1 MKANEIKINIDGK
14 EFTAKAGTNLLQA
27 AMDSGV
33 YIPYLC
39 YYPGMKPFGAC
50 RMCMVD
56 IEGPRGITSV
66 ASCTVPVE
74 DGLIVRTHTEGV
86 KKTRGEVMNL
96 LISEHPHGCLNCHR
110 VDLCGSSDI
119 CLRHVSVTDRCVT
132 CPKNERCELKD
143 TVRYMEMDLD
153 TSLPYKYRNI
163 PLETSDPFWEMDMN
177 LCIVCVRCVRVCDEV
192 RGDNALGFVERAG
205 RSLIGTSMGTS
216 LLESGCEFCGACV
229 DVCPTGALVERKHK
243 WDKPQKKVESICPLC
258 PVGCKINF
266 EIDKKDR
273 MIRTTPVLNAP
284 VNNGQVCFK
293 GKFGLDWVNDSRK
306 LNQPSVRNNGVLEP
320 TNFSKAIDYVVDSLS
335 SFKKE
340 EYALFLSPTGLTNE
354 DFYVAQKFSREVMGS
369 NNIDILSSDKNDT
382 FESMEKLLGHPVAT
396 NSISNIGNS
405 KAILVINS
413 NLNEDHNII
422 DLSIKKAVKSEASL
436 IVIDQR
442 ETEIARRATKWLSP
456 FPGTESIL
464 MGGIIRIIIDEM
476 LGDSD
481 FINNKSE
488 GFEEFRNSIWAFD
501 IVKVSN
507 ATGVSVKDIQEVARL
522 FAGKAFNGFGSII
535 FSMEMFQ
542 NEIKKSFVESIVNL
556 ALVTGNIGTESSG
569 IFPLLFGGNE
579 LGARDMGCTPTEDR
593 KDWGLEDFT
602 KAIKNGEIK
611 AAQIVGDFSRDLG
624 DQSKEFIDSLEKL
637 EFLAVHAIFDNDFVN
652 SADVVLPLASFAEMN
667 GTFTNIERRVQRVF
681 PMMKAQDDERIPW
694 KMFNSIARKLKIDGF
709 EYNNSEDVFTEIIDK
724 NRNYNGMSYGL
735 VEDNGVQWPSI
746 SGNTTPVLYT
756 ASDWKGI
763 FAPMQYVDHD
773 IESGLLLAT
782 GRVLKIDSSKVGIE
796 KRNGKNFVVNPDYF
810 DFNEDDATMLGL
822 EQGDIID
829 VISADNRIRGKVQI
843 TPIVKG
849 VVGSVKSFG
858 DFVQGMELSKAPD
871 KFIKMEGLP
880 LIPIQIE
887 RIEV

>member
-320 TNFSKAIDYVVDSLS
+320 TNFSKAIDYVVDSLG

-442 ETEIARRATKWLSP
+442 ETEIARRATKWLRP

-507 ATGVSVKDIQEVARL
+507 ATGVSEKDIQEVARL

-579 LGARDMGCTPTEDR
+579 LGARDMGCIPTEDR

-681 PMMKAQDDERIPW
+681 PMMKVQDDERIPW

-756 ASDWKGI
+756 AADWKGI

-810 DFNEDDATMLGL
+810 DFNEDDAMMLGL

-871 KFIKMEGLP
+871 KFIKMQGLP

>member
-320 TNFSKAIDYVVDSLS
+320 TNFSKAIDYVVDSLG

-442 ETEIARRATKWLSP
+442 ETEIARRATKWLRP

-579 LGARDMGCTPTEDR
+579 LGARDMGCIPTEDR

-681 PMMKAQDDERIPW
+681 PMMKVQDDERIPW

-709 EYNNSEDVFTEIIDK
+709 EYNDSEDVFTEIIDK

-756 ASDWKGI
+756 AADWKGI

-810 DFNEDDATMLGL
+810 DFNEDDAMMLGL

>member
-442 ETEIARRATKWLSP
+442 ETEIARRATKWLRP

-507 ATGVSVKDIQEVARL
+507 ATGVSEKDIQEVARL

-579 LGARDMGCTPTEDR
+579 LGARDMGCIPTEDR

-681 PMMKAQDDERIPW
+681 PMMKVQDDERIPW

-709 EYNNSEDVFTEIIDK
+709 EYNNSEDVFTEIINK

-756 ASDWKGI
+756 AADWKGI

-810 DFNEDDATMLGL
+810 DFNEDDAMMLGL

>member
-320 TNFSKAIDYVVDSLS
+320 TNFSKAIDYVVDSLG

-442 ETEIARRATKWLSP
+442 ETEIARRATKWLRP

-507 ATGVSVKDIQEVARL
+507 ATGVSEKDIQEVARL

-756 ASDWKGI
+756 AADWKGI

-810 DFNEDDATMLGL
+810 DFNEDDAMMLGL

>member
-1 MKANEIKINIDGK
+1 M
-14 EFTAKAGTNLLQA
+14 
-27 AMDSGV
+27 
-33 YIPYLC
+33 
-39 YYPGMKPFGAC
+39 
-50 RMCMVD
+50 
-56 IEGPRGITSV
+56 
-66 ASCTVPVE
+66 
-74 DGLIVRTHTEGV
+74 
-86 KKTRGEVMNL
+86 
-96 LISEHPHGCLNCHR
+96 
-110 VDLCGSSDI
+110 
-119 CLRHVSVTDRCVT
+119 
-132 CPKNERCELKD
+132 
-143 TVRYMEMDLD
+143 
-153 TSLPYKYRNI
+153 
-163 PLETSDPFWEMDMN
+163 W
-177 LCIVCVRCVRVCDEV
+177 
-192 RGDNALGFVERAG
+192 
-205 RSLIGTSMGTS
+205 
-216 LLESGCEFCGACV
+216 
-229 DVCPTGALVERKHK
+229 VCPTGALVERKHK

-442 ETEIARRATKWLSP
+442 ETEIARRATKWLRP

-507 ATGVSVKDIQEVARL
+507 ATGVSEKDIQEVARL

-579 LGARDMGCTPTEDR
+579 LGARDMGCIPTEDR
-593 KDWGLEDFT
+593 KDW
-602 KAIKNGEIK
+602 
-611 AAQIVGDFSRDLG
+611 
-624 DQSKEFIDSLEKL
+624 
-637 EFLAVHAIFDNDFVN
+637 
-652 SADVVLPLASFAEMN
+652 
-667 GTFTNIERRVQRVF
+667 
-681 PMMKAQDDERIPW
+681 
-694 KMFNSIARKLKIDGF
+694 
-709 EYNNSEDVFTEIIDK
+709 
-724 NRNYNGMSYGL
+724 
-735 VEDNGVQWPSI
+735 
-746 SGNTTPVLYT
+746 
-756 ASDWKGI
+756 
-763 FAPMQYVDHD
+763 
-773 IESGLLLAT
+773 
-782 GRVLKIDSSKVGIE
+782 
-796 KRNGKNFVVNPDYF
+796 
-810 DFNEDDATMLGL
+810 
-822 EQGDIID
+822 
-829 VISADNRIRGKVQI
+829 
-843 TPIVKG
+843 
-849 VVGSVKSFG
+849 
-858 DFVQGMELSKAPD
+858 
-871 KFIKMEGLP
+871 
-880 LIPIQIE
+880 
-887 RIEV
+887 

>member
-306 LNQPSVRNNGVLEP
+306 LNQPSVRNDGVLEP

-442 ETEIARRATKWLSP
+442 ETEIARRATKWLRP

-507 ATGVSVKDIQEVARL
+507 ATGVSEKDIQEVARL

-579 LGARDMGCTPTEDR
+579 LGARDMGCIPTEDR

-681 PMMKAQDDERIPW
+681 PMMKVQDDERIPW

-756 ASDWKGI
+756 AADWKGI

-810 DFNEDDATMLGL
+810 DFNEDDAMMLGL

>member
-320 TNFSKAIDYVVDSLS
+320 TNFSKAIDYVVDSLG

-442 ETEIARRATKWLSP
+442 ETEIARRATKWLRP

-507 ATGVSVKDIQEVARL
+507 ATGVSEKDIQEVARL

-579 LGARDMGCTPTEDR
+579 LGARDMGCIPTEDR

-681 PMMKAQDDERIPW
+681 PMMKVQDDERIPW

-709 EYNNSEDVFTEIIDK
+709 EYNDSEDVFTEIIDK

-756 ASDWKGI
+756 AADWKGI

-810 DFNEDDATMLGL
+810 DFNEDDAMMLGL

>member
-320 TNFSKAIDYVVDSLS
+320 TNFSKAIDYVVDSLG

-442 ETEIARRATKWLSP
+442 ETEIARRATKWIRP

-810 DFNEDDATMLGL
+810 DFNEDDAMMLGL

>member
-442 ETEIARRATKWLSP
+442 ETEIARRATKWLRP

-507 ATGVSVKDIQEVARL
+507 ATGVSEKDIQEVARL

-579 LGARDMGCTPTEDR
+579 LGARDMGCIPTEDR

-756 ASDWKGI
+756 AADWKGI

-810 DFNEDDATMLGL
+810 DFNEDDAMMLGL

>member
-442 ETEIARRATKWLSP
+442 ETEIARRATKWLRP

>member
-320 TNFSKAIDYVVDSLS
+320 TNFSKAIDYVVDSLG

-442 ETEIARRATKWLSP
+442 ETEIARRATKWLRP

-507 ATGVSVKDIQEVARL
+507 ATGVSEKDIQEVARL

-579 LGARDMGCTPTEDR
+579 LGARDMGCIPTEDR

-681 PMMKAQDDERIPW
+681 PMMKVQDDERIPW

-709 EYNNSEDVFTEIIDK
+709 EYNDSEDVFTEIIDK

-756 ASDWKGI
+756 AADWKGI

-810 DFNEDDATMLGL
+810 DFNEDDAMMLGL

-871 KFIKMEGLP
+871 KFIKMQGLP

>member
-243 WDKPQKKVESICPLC
+243 WDKPQKKVESICPLW

-320 TNFSKAIDYVVDSLS
+320 TNFSKAIDYVVDSLG

-442 ETEIARRATKWLSP
+442 ETEIARRATKWLRP

-507 ATGVSVKDIQEVARL
+507 ATGVSEKDIQEVARL

-579 LGARDMGCTPTEDR
+579 LGARDMGCIPTEDR

-681 PMMKAQDDERIPW
+681 PMMKVQDDERIPW

-756 ASDWKGI
+756 AADWKGI

-810 DFNEDDATMLGL
+810 DFNEDDAMMLGL

>member
-320 TNFSKAIDYVVDSLS
+320 TNFSKAIDYVVDSLG

-442 ETEIARRATKWLSP
+442 ETEIARRATKWLRP

-507 ATGVSVKDIQEVARL
+507 ATGVSEKDIQEVARL

-681 PMMKAQDDERIPW
+681 PMMKVQDDERIPW

-756 ASDWKGI
+756 AADWKGI

-810 DFNEDDATMLGL
+810 DFNEDDAMMLGL

-858 DFVQGMELSKAPD
+858 DFVQGMELSKATD

>member
-86 KKTRGEVMNL
+86 KKTLGEVMNL

-320 TNFSKAIDYVVDSLS
+320 TNFSKAIDYVVDSLG

-442 ETEIARRATKWLSP
+442 ETEIARRATKWLRP

-507 ATGVSVKDIQEVARL
+507 ATGVSEKDIQEVARL

-579 LGARDMGCTPTEDR
+579 LGARDMGCIPTEDR

-681 PMMKAQDDERIPW
+681 PMMKVQDDERIPW

-709 EYNNSEDVFTEIIDK
+709 EYNDSEDVFTEIIDK

-756 ASDWKGI
+756 AADWKGI

-810 DFNEDDATMLGL
+810 DFNEDDAMMLGL

>member
-293 GKFGLDWVNDSRK
+293 GNFGMDWVNDSRK

-442 ETEIARRATKWLSP
+442 ETEIARRATKWLRP

-507 ATGVSVKDIQEVARL
+507 ATGVSEKDIQEVARL

-579 LGARDMGCTPTEDR
+579 LGARDMGCIPTEDR

-681 PMMKAQDDERIPW
+681 PMMKVQDDERIPW

-756 ASDWKGI
+756 AADWKGI

-810 DFNEDDATMLGL
+810 DFNEDDAMMLGL

>member
-442 ETEIARRATKWLSP
+442 ETEIARRATKWLRP

-507 ATGVSVKDIQEVARL
+507 ATGVSEKDIQEVARL

-579 LGARDMGCTPTEDR
+579 LGARDMGCIPTEDR

-681 PMMKAQDDERIPW
+681 PMMKVQDDERIPW

-756 ASDWKGI
+756 AADWKGI

-810 DFNEDDATMLGL
+810 DFNEDDAMMLGL

>member
-442 ETEIARRATKWLSP
+442 ETEIARRATKWLRP

-579 LGARDMGCTPTEDR
+579 LGARDMGCIPTEDR

-756 ASDWKGI
+756 AADWKGI

-810 DFNEDDATMLGL
+810 DFNEDDAMMLGL

-871 KFIKMEGLP
+871 KFIKMQGLP

>member
-320 TNFSKAIDYVVDSLS
+320 TNFSKAIDYVVDSLG

-442 ETEIARRATKWLSP
+442 ETEIARRATKWLRP

-756 ASDWKGI
+756 AADWKGI

-810 DFNEDDATMLGL
+810 DFNEDDAMMLGL

>member
-320 TNFSKAIDYVVDSLS
+320 TNFSKAIDYVVDSLG

-442 ETEIARRATKWLSP
+442 ETEIARRATKWLRP

-507 ATGVSVKDIQEVARL
+507 ATGVSEKDIQEVARL

-579 LGARDMGCTPTEDR
+579 LGARDMGCIPTEDR

-681 PMMKAQDDERIPW
+681 PMMKVQDDERIPW

-756 ASDWKGI
+756 AADWKGI

-810 DFNEDDATMLGL
+810 DFNEDDAMMLGL

>member
-320 TNFSKAIDYVVDSLS
+320 TNFSKAIDYVVDSLG

-442 ETEIARRATKWLSP
+442 ETEIARRATKWLRP

-579 LGARDMGCTPTEDR
+579 LGARDMGCIPTEDR

-681 PMMKAQDDERIPW
+681 PMMKVQDDERIPW

-756 ASDWKGI
+756 AADWKGI

-810 DFNEDDATMLGL
+810 DFNEDDAMMLGL

>member
-442 ETEIARRATKWLSP
+442 ETEIARRATKWIRP

-810 DFNEDDATMLGL
+810 DFNEDDAMMLGL

>member
-1 MKANEIKINIDGK
+1 
-14 EFTAKAGTNLLQA
+14 
-27 AMDSGV
+27 
-33 YIPYLC
+33 
-39 YYPGMKPFGAC
+39 
-50 RMCMVD
+50 MCMVD

-320 TNFSKAIDYVVDSLS
+320 TNFSKAIDYVVDSLG

-442 ETEIARRATKWLSP
+442 ETEIARRATKWIRP

-735 VEDNGVQWPSI
+735 VEENGVQWPSI

-796 KRNGKNFVVNPDYF
+796 KRNGKNFVVNSDYF
-810 DFNEDDATMLGL
+810 DFNENDAMMLGL

>member
-442 ETEIARRATKWLSP
+442 ETEIARRATKWLRP

-507 ATGVSVKDIQEVARL
+507 ATGVSEKDIQEVARL

-810 DFNEDDATMLGL
+810 DFNEDDAMMLGL

>member
-66 ASCTVPVE
+66 ASCTVPAE

-86 KKTRGEVMNL
+86 RKTRGEVMNL

-306 LNQPSVRNNGVLEP
+306 LNQPLVRNNEDLEP
-320 TNFSKAIDYVVDSLS
+320 TNVSKAINYAADRLGA
-335 SFKKE
+335 FKKE

-369 NNIDILSSDKNDT
+369 DNIDILSSDKNDT
-382 FESMEKLLGHPVAT
+382 FESMEKLLGYPVAT
-396 NSISNIGNS
+396 NSISNVGNS

-422 DLSIKKAVKSEASL
+422 NLSIKKAVKSEASL

-442 ETEIARRATKWLSP
+442 ETEIARRATKWLRP
-456 FPGTESIL
+456 VPGTESIL

-481 FINNKSE
+481 FINNKCES
-488 GFEEFRNSIWAFD
+488 FEDFRNSIWAFD
-501 IVKVSN
+501 IVKVEK
-507 ATGVSVKDIQEVARL
+507 ATGVPQKDIQEVARL
-522 FAGKAFNGFGSII
+522 FAGKALNGFGSII

-542 NEIKKSFVESIVNL
+542 NEIKKSFIESIINL
-556 ALVTGNIGTESSG
+556 ALVTGNIGTENSG
-569 IFPLLFGGNE
+569 IFPLVFGGNE
-579 LGARDMGCTPTEDR
+579 LGARDMGCSPTVDR

-611 AAQIVGDFSRDLG
+611 AVQIVGDFSRDLG
-624 DQSKEFIDSLEKL
+624 ERSKEFIASLEKL

-681 PMMKAQDDERIPW
+681 PMMTVEDDERIPW
-694 KMFNSIARKLKIDGF
+694 KMFKSIASKLKIDGF
-709 EYNNSEDVFTEIIDK
+709 EYKKSEDVFAEITGKI
-724 NRNYNGMSYGL
+724 RNYNGMSYDL
-735 VEDNGVQWPSI
+735 LENNGVQWPSI

-756 ASDWKGI
+756 EDDWKGT
-763 FAPMQYVDHD
+763 FVPMQYVDHD
-773 IESGLLLAT
+773 IESDLLLAT
-782 GRVLKIDSSKVGIE
+782 GRVLKVDSNKIEIE
-796 KRNGKNFVVNPDYF
+796 KRNGKNFVVNSDYF
-810 DFNEDDATMLGL
+810 DFNKDDAMMLGL

-829 VISADNRIRGKVQI
+829 VISADSRIRGKVQI
-843 TPIVKG
+843 TQIVKG

-858 DFVQGMELSKAPD
+858 DFVQGMELSKTPD

-887 RIEV
+887 HVEV

>member
-442 ETEIARRATKWLSP
+442 ETEIARRATKWLRP

-507 ATGVSVKDIQEVARL
+507 ATGVSEKDIQEVARL

>member
-320 TNFSKAIDYVVDSLS
+320 TNFSKAIDYVVDSLG

-442 ETEIARRATKWLSP
+442 ETEIARRATKWLRP

-507 ATGVSVKDIQEVARL
+507 ATGVSEKDIQEVARL

-579 LGARDMGCTPTEDR
+579 LGARDMGCIPTEDR

-756 ASDWKGI
+756 AADWKGI

-810 DFNEDDATMLGL
+810 DFNEDDAMMLGL

>member
-442 ETEIARRATKWLSP
+442 ETEIARRATKWLRP

-681 PMMKAQDDERIPW
+681 PMMKVQDDERIPW

-709 EYNNSEDVFTEIIDK
+709 EYNNSEDVFTEIINK

-756 ASDWKGI
+756 AADWKGI

-810 DFNEDDATMLGL
+810 DFNEDDAMMLGL

>member
-442 ETEIARRATKWLSP
+442 ETEIARRATKWLRP

-507 ATGVSVKDIQEVARL
+507 ATGVSEKDIQEVARL

-579 LGARDMGCTPTEDR
+579 LGARDMGCIPTEDR

-681 PMMKAQDDERIPW
+681 PMMKVQDDERIPW

-709 EYNNSEDVFTEIIDK
+709 EYNNSEDVFTEIINK

-756 ASDWKGI
+756 AADWKGI

>member
-442 ETEIARRATKWLSP
+442 ETEIARRATKWLRP

-579 LGARDMGCTPTEDR
+579 LGARDMGCIPTEDR

-681 PMMKAQDDERIPW
+681 PMMKVQDDERIPW

-810 DFNEDDATMLGL
+810 DFNEDDAMMLGL

>member
-442 ETEIARRATKWLSP
+442 ETEIARRATKWLRP

-507 ATGVSVKDIQEVARL
+507 ATGVSEKDIQEVARL

-579 LGARDMGCTPTEDR
+579 LGARDMGCIPTEDR

-810 DFNEDDATMLGL
+810 DFNEDDAMMLGL

>member
-442 ETEIARRATKWLSP
+442 ETEIARRATKWLRP

-681 PMMKAQDDERIPW
+681 PMMKVQDDERIPW

-756 ASDWKGI
+756 AADWKGI

-810 DFNEDDATMLGL
+810 DFNEDDAMMLGL

>member
-1 MKANEIKINIDGK
+1 
-14 EFTAKAGTNLLQA
+14 
-27 AMDSGV
+27 
-33 YIPYLC
+33 
-39 YYPGMKPFGAC
+39 
-50 RMCMVD
+50 
-56 IEGPRGITSV
+56 
-66 ASCTVPVE
+66 
-74 DGLIVRTHTEGV
+74 
-86 KKTRGEVMNL
+86 
-96 LISEHPHGCLNCHR
+96 
-110 VDLCGSSDI
+110 
-119 CLRHVSVTDRCVT
+119 
-132 CPKNERCELKD
+132 
-143 TVRYMEMDLD
+143 
-153 TSLPYKYRNI
+153 
-163 PLETSDPFWEMDMN
+163 
-177 LCIVCVRCVRVCDEV
+177 
-192 RGDNALGFVERAG
+192 
-205 RSLIGTSMGTS
+205 
-216 LLESGCEFCGACV
+216 
-229 DVCPTGALVERKHK
+229 
-243 WDKPQKKVESICPLC
+243 
-258 PVGCKINF
+258 
-266 EIDKKDR
+266 

-442 ETEIARRATKWLSP
+442 ETEIARRATKWLRP

-507 ATGVSVKDIQEVARL
+507 ATGVSEKDIQEVARL

-579 LGARDMGCTPTEDR
+579 LGARDMGCIPTEDR

-624 DQSKEFIDSLEKL
+624 DQSKEFIDSIEKL

-681 PMMKAQDDERIPW
+681 PMMKVQDDERIPW

-756 ASDWKGI
+756 AADWKGI

-810 DFNEDDATMLGL
+810 DFNEDDAMMLGL

>member
-442 ETEIARRATKWLSP
+442 ETEIARRATKWLRP

-579 LGARDMGCTPTEDR
+579 LGARDMGCIPTEDR

-810 DFNEDDATMLGL
+810 DFNEDDAMMLGL

>member
-258 PVGCKINF
+258 PFGCKINF

-320 TNFSKAIDYVVDSLS
+320 TNFSKAIDYVVDSLG

-442 ETEIARRATKWLSP
+442 ETEIARRATKWLRP

-507 ATGVSVKDIQEVARL
+507 ATGVSEKDIQEVARL

-579 LGARDMGCTPTEDR
+579 LGARDMGCIPTEDR
-593 KDWGLEDFT
+593 KDWGLEDIPSET
-602 KAIKNGEIK
+602 P
-611 AAQIVGDFSRDLG
+611 
-624 DQSKEFIDSLEKL
+624 DS
-637 EFLAVHAIFDNDFVN
+637 ND
-652 SADVVLPLASFAEMN
+652 
-667 GTFTNIERRVQRVF
+667 
-681 PMMKAQDDERIPW
+681 
-694 KMFNSIARKLKIDGF
+694 
-709 EYNNSEDVFTEIIDK
+709 
-724 NRNYNGMSYGL
+724 
-735 VEDNGVQWPSI
+735 
-746 SGNTTPVLYT
+746 
-756 ASDWKGI
+756 
-763 FAPMQYVDHD
+763 
-773 IESGLLLAT
+773 
-782 GRVLKIDSSKVGIE
+782 
-796 KRNGKNFVVNPDYF
+796 
-810 DFNEDDATMLGL
+810 
-822 EQGDIID
+822 
-829 VISADNRIRGKVQI
+829 
-843 TPIVKG
+843 
-849 VVGSVKSFG
+849 
-858 DFVQGMELSKAPD
+858 
-871 KFIKMEGLP
+871 
-880 LIPIQIE
+880 
-887 RIEV
+887 

>member
-442 ETEIARRATKWLSP
+442 ETEIARRATKWLRP

-507 ATGVSVKDIQEVARL
+507 ATGVSEKDIQEVARL

-579 LGARDMGCTPTEDR
+579 LGARDMGCIPTEDR

-681 PMMKAQDDERIPW
+681 PMMKVQDDERIPW

-756 ASDWKGI
+756 AADWKGI

-810 DFNEDDATMLGL
+810 DFNEDDAMMLGL

-871 KFIKMEGLP
+871 KFIKMQGLP

>member
-74 DGLIVRTHTEGV
+74 DGLIVRTHTERV

-442 ETEIARRATKWLSP
+442 ETEIARRATKWLRP

>member
-1 MKANEIKINIDGK
+1 
-14 EFTAKAGTNLLQA
+14 
-27 AMDSGV
+27 
-33 YIPYLC
+33 
-39 YYPGMKPFGAC
+39 
-50 RMCMVD
+50 
-56 IEGPRGITSV
+56 
-66 ASCTVPVE
+66 
-74 DGLIVRTHTEGV
+74 
-86 KKTRGEVMNL
+86 
-96 LISEHPHGCLNCHR
+96 
-110 VDLCGSSDI
+110 
-119 CLRHVSVTDRCVT
+119 
-132 CPKNERCELKD
+132 
-143 TVRYMEMDLD
+143 MEMDLD
-153 TSLPYKYRNI
+153 TSLPYQYRNI

-442 ETEIARRATKWLSP
+442 ETEIARRATKWLRP

-507 ATGVSVKDIQEVARL
+507 ATGVSEKDIQEVARL

-579 LGARDMGCTPTEDR
+579 LGARDMGCIPTEDR

-756 ASDWKGI
+756 AADWKGI

-810 DFNEDDATMLGL
+810 DFNEDDAMMLGL

>member
-320 TNFSKAIDYVVDSLS
+320 TNFSKAIDYVVDSLG

-442 ETEIARRATKWLSP
+442 ETEIARRATKWLRP

-507 ATGVSVKDIQEVARL
+507 ATGVSEKDIQEVARL

-579 LGARDMGCTPTEDR
+579 LGARDMGCIPTEDR

-681 PMMKAQDDERIPW
+681 PMMKVQDDERIPW

-709 EYNNSEDVFTEIIDK
+709 EYNNSEDVFTEIINK

-756 ASDWKGI
+756 AADWKGI

-810 DFNEDDATMLGL
+810 DFNEDDAMMLGL